1 VESTRKQDIIVER
14 EVAKFLD
21 ENLYNN
27 SDIFKEFL
35 RTPNREEQL
44 LGYDVMLSTWDGR
57 LKWAVVDEKVA
68 ARYANKKLGTFALEI
83 SFLNKSGKE
92 IVGWL
97 IDEKKKTE
105 YYLCGWITKSDIPYD
120 EEKKRYLTEELTKDN
135 IISMDWCLVSRDK
148 ILKHLESLG
157 WTIDKIKRQSDKIRK
172 NDGVS
177 TNKFIDGVTFR
188 YSNNLAEKPINL
200 LMWKSTYFKISD
212 YSGKITVNKK

>member
-1 VESTRKQDIIVER
+1 MESTRKQDIIVER

-21 ENLYNN
+21 ENLYND

-35 RTPNREEQL
+35 RTPNRDEQL
-44 LGYDVMLSTWDGR
+44 LGYDVILSTRDGK

-68 ARYANKKLGTFALEI
+68 ARYANTKLGTFALEI

-188 YSNNLAEKPINL
+188 YSNNLSEKPINL